1 MITIIAF
8 LILLGVLVVI
18 HEGGHFFVLRMC
30 KVHVDR
36 FSVCMGPVIYK
47 KKDKKGTEFVL
58 SALPL
63 GGYVSYLSKKALD
76 AEPEMKKN
84 FTDEQL
90 DNLFE
95 TKPKWQ
101 RAAVMF
107 AGPLANFILAVIIFT
122 FIFSSQQTVKP
133 IFLVDGEYVSSSSIS
148 GDINKNDI
156 LVSIN
161 GEKILNPTEYRLA
174 LLANAGL
181 TGEINVGFL
190 NAKSSET
197 YYRNISVVDFLS
209 NSEQQ
214 QEPEKFFPIE
224 ITSYISPEIGS
235 LSRQGPASLAGV
247 KAGDKILEIDGKSIN
262 HFAEVS
268 DILTSSPSSNVNLVI
283 QRNGE
288 TKNFFINTEIS
299 EAGTPILG
307 ISAAYKRSI
316 FEAFTKSVRDTYN
329 LSIKTLLFIGKMITG
344 NMGAENLSGPVGIA
358 KMSGEAFSAGFLP
371 FLYLMAI
378 LSISLGVLNLLP
390 IPVLDGGQLT
400 MLAIEAIRGEPLPA
414 RVENFAYT
422 LGAMMVGFLLVFAV
436 TNDIFKAPNFFCIT
450 YKYNYSFIF

>member
-36 FSVCMGPVIYK
+36 FSVGMGPVIYK
-47 KKDKKGTEFVL
+47 KKDKKGTEFAL

-76 AEPEMKKN
+76 ADPEMKKN

-133 IFLVDGEYVSSSSIS
+133 IFLVDSEYVSSSSIS

-174 LLANAGL
+174 LLANAGV

-214 QEPEKFFPIE
+214 QEPEKFFPIG

-436 TNDIFKAPNFFCIT
+436 TNDIFRWVG
-450 YKYNYSFIF
+450 

>member
-36 FSVCMGPVIYK
+36 FSVGMGPVIYK
-47 KKDKKGTEFVL
+47 KKDKKGTEFAL

-268 DILTSSPSSNVNLVI
+268 DILTSSSNSNVNLVI

-288 TKNFFINTEIS
+288 IKNFFINTEIS

-422 LGAMMVGFLLVFAV
+422 LGALMVGFLLVFAV
-436 TNDIFKAPNFFCIT
+436 TNDIFRWVG
-450 YKYNYSFIF
+450 

>member
-36 FSVCMGPVIYK
+36 FSVGMGPVLYK
-47 KKDKKGTEFVL
+47 KKDKKGTEFAL

-299 EAGTPILG
+299 EAGSPILG

-422 LGAMMVGFLLVFAV
+422 LGALMVGFLLVFAV
-436 TNDIFKAPNFFCIT
+436 TNDIFRWVG
-450 YKYNYSFIF
+450 

>member
-36 FSVCMGPVIYK
+36 FSVGMGPVIYK
-47 KKDKKGTEFVL
+47 KKDKKGTEFAL

-76 AEPEMKKN
+76 AEPKMKKN

-107 AGPLANFILAVIIFT
+107 AGPLANFILAIFIFT
-122 FIFSSQQTVKP
+122 FIFSSQQTVKS

-161 GEKILNPTEYRLA
+161 GEKISNPTEYRLA
-174 LLANAGL
+174 LLANAGF
-181 TGEINVGFL
+181 TGEINAGFL
-190 NAKSSET
+190 NAKNSET

-214 QEPEKFFPIE
+214 QEPEKFFPIG

-247 KAGDKILEIDGKSIN
+247 MAGDKILEIDGISVN

-268 DILTSSPSSNVNLVI
+268 EILTSSSNSNVNLLI

-329 LSIKTLLFIGKMITG
+329 LSVKTLLFIGKMITG

-358 KMSGEAFSAGFLP
+358 KMSGEAFNAGFLP

-422 LGAMMVGFLLVFAV
+422 LGALMVVFLLVFAV
-436 TNDIFKAPNFFCIT
+436 TNDIFRWLG
-450 YKYNYSFIF
+450 

>member
-36 FSVCMGPVIYK
+36 FSVGMGPVIYK
-47 KKDKKGTEFVL
+47 KKDKKGTEFAL

-107 AGPLANFILAVIIFT
+107 AGPLANFILAVFIFT

-161 GEKILNPTEYRLA
+161 GEKISNPTEYRLA

-181 TGEINVGFL
+181 TGEINAGFL

-268 DILTSSPSSNVNLVI
+268 DILTSSTSSNVNLVI

-422 LGAMMVGFLLVFAV
+422 LGALMVGFLLVFAV
-436 TNDIFKAPNFFCIT
+436 TNDIFRWVG
-450 YKYNYSFIF
+450 

>member
-36 FSVCMGPVIYK
+36 FSVGMGPVIYK
-47 KKDKKGTEFVL
+47 KKDKKGTEFAL

-76 AEPEMKKN
+76 AEPEMRKN

-90 DNLFE
+90 ENLFE

-161 GEKILNPTEYRLA
+161 GEKISNPTEYRLA
-174 LLANAGL
+174 LLASAGL
-181 TGEINVGFL
+181 TGEINAGFL

-197 YYRNISVVDFLS
+197 YYRSISVEDFLS
-209 NSEQQ
+209 ISEQQ

-235 LSRQGPASLAGV
+235 LSRQGPASLAGIIE
-247 KAGDKILEIDGKSIN
+247 GDKILEIDGKRVN

-268 DILTSSPSSNVNLVI
+268 DILSSSSSSNINLVI

-288 TKNFFINTEIS
+288 IKSFFINTEIS
-299 EAGTPILG
+299 ENGTPILG

-316 FEAFTKSVRDTYN
+316 IEAFTKSVRDTYN
-329 LSIKTLLFIGKMITG
+329 LSVKTLLFIGKMITG

-422 LGAMMVGFLLVFAV
+422 LGALMVGFLLVFAV
-436 TNDIFKAPNFFCIT
+436 TNDIFRWVG
-450 YKYNYSFIF
+450 

>member
-36 FSVCMGPVIYK
+36 FSVGMGPVIYK
-47 KKDKKGTEFVL
+47 KKDKKGTEFAL

-107 AGPLANFILAVIIFT
+107 AGPLANFILAVFIFT

-133 IFLVDGEYVSSSSIS
+133 IFLVDSEYVSSSSIS
-148 GDINKNDI
+148 GEINKNDI

-161 GEKILNPTEYRLA
+161 GEKISNPTEYRLA

-181 TGEINVGFL
+181 TGEINAVFL
-190 NAKSSET
+190 NAKSSEI
-197 YYRNISVVDFLS
+197 YNRNISVVDFLS

-214 QEPEKFFPIE
+214 QEPEKFFPIG

-247 KAGDKILEIDGKSIN
+247 MAGDRILEIDGKSVN

-268 DILTSSPSSNVNLVI
+268 DILTSSTNSNVNFVV

-329 LSIKTLLFIGKMITG
+329 LSVKTLLFIGKMITG

-358 KMSGEAFSAGFLP
+358 KMSGEAFNAGFLP

-422 LGAMMVGFLLVFAV
+422 LGALMVGFLLVFAV
-436 TNDIFKAPNFFCIT
+436 TNDIFRWVG
-450 YKYNYSFIF
+450 

>member
-36 FSVCMGPVIYK
+36 FSVGMGPVIYK
-47 KKDKKGTEFVL
+47 KKDKKGTEFAL

-161 GEKILNPTEYRLA
+161 GEKISNPTEYRLA

-181 TGEINVGFL
+181 TGEINAGFL

-197 YYRNISVVDFLS
+197 YYRNISVVNFLS

-247 KAGDKILEIDGKSIN
+247 IAGDKILEMDGISVN

-268 DILTSSPSSNVNLVI
+268 DILASSSNRNVNLVI

-288 TKNFFINTEIS
+288 TKSFLINTEIS
-299 EAGTPILG
+299 EAGTPVLG

-316 FEAFTKSVRDTYN
+316 FEAFTKSVKDTYN
-329 LSIKTLLFIGKMITG
+329 LSVKTLLFIGKMITG

-358 KMSGEAFSAGFLP
+358 KMSGEAFNAGFLP

-422 LGAMMVGFLLVFAV
+422 LGALMVGFLLVFAV
-436 TNDIFKAPNFFCIT
+436 TNDIFRWIG
-450 YKYNYSFIF
+450 

>member
-36 FSVCMGPVIYK
+36 FSVGMGPVIYK
-47 KKDKKGTEFVL
+47 KKDKKGTEFAL

-299 EAGTPILG
+299 DAGTPILG

-422 LGAMMVGFLLVFAV
+422 LGALMVGFLLVFAV
-436 TNDIFKAPNFFCIT
+436 TNDIFRWIG
-450 YKYNYSFIF
+450 

>member
-36 FSVCMGPVIYK
+36 FSVGMGPVIYK
-47 KKDKKGTEFVL
+47 KKDKKGTEFAL

-95 TKPKWQ
+95 SKPKWQ

-107 AGPLANFILAVIIFT
+107 AGPLANFILAVFIFT

-268 DILTSSPSSNVNLVI
+268 DILTSSPRSNVNLVI

-422 LGAMMVGFLLVFAV
+422 LGALMVGFLLVFAV
-436 TNDIFKAPNFFCIT
+436 TNDIFRWVG
-450 YKYNYSFIF
+450 

>member
-36 FSVCMGPVIYK
+36 FSVGMGPVIYK
-47 KKDKKGTEFVL
+47 KKDKKGTEFAL

-107 AGPLANFILAVIIFT
+107 AGPLANFILAVFIFT

-161 GEKILNPTEYRLA
+161 GEKISNPTEYRLA

-181 TGEINVGFL
+181 TGEINAGFL

-197 YYRNISVVDFLS
+197 YYRNISVVEFLS

-214 QEPEKFFPIE
+214 QEPEKFFPIG

-329 LSIKTLLFIGKMITG
+329 LSVKTLLFIGKMITG

-422 LGAMMVGFLLVFAV
+422 LGALMVGFLLVFAV
-436 TNDIFKAPNFFCIT
+436 TNDIFRWVG
-450 YKYNYSFIF
+450 

>member
-36 FSVCMGPVIYK
+36 FSVGMGPVIYK
-47 KKDKKGTEFVL
+47 KKDKKGTEFAL

-76 AEPEMKKN
+76 AEPEMRKN

-90 DNLFE
+90 ENLFE

-161 GEKILNPTEYRLA
+161 GEKISNPTEYRLA
-174 LLANAGL
+174 LLASAGL
-181 TGEINVGFL
+181 TGEINAGFL

-197 YYRNISVVDFLS
+197 YYRSISVEDFLS

-235 LSRQGPASLAGV
+235 LSRQGPASLAGII
-247 KAGDKILEIDGKSIN
+247 AGDKILEIDSKKVN

-268 DILTSSPSSNVNLVI
+268 DILSSSSNSNVNLVI

-288 TKNFFINTEIS
+288 IKSFFINTEIS
-299 EAGTPILG
+299 GNGTPILG

-316 FEAFTKSVRDTYN
+316 IEAFTKSVRDTYN
-329 LSIKTLLFIGKMITG
+329 LSVKTLLFIGKMITG

-422 LGAMMVGFLLVFAV
+422 LGALMVGFLLVFAV
-436 TNDIFKAPNFFCIT
+436 TNDIFRWVG
-450 YKYNYSFIF
+450 

>member
-36 FSVCMGPVIYK
+36 FSVGMGPVIYK
-47 KKDKKGTEFVL
+47 KKDKKGTEFAL

-76 AEPEMKKN
+76 AEPAMKNN

-90 DNLFE
+90 ENLFE
-95 TKPKWQ
+95 SKPKWQ

-107 AGPLANFILAVIIFT
+107 AGPLANFILAVLIFT
-122 FIFSSQQTVKP
+122 FIFSFQQTVKP
-133 IFLVDGEYVSSSSIS
+133 TFLVDSEYSSNSYIS

-156 LVSIN
+156 LVSVN
-161 GEKILNPTEYRLA
+161 GEKISNPTEFRLA

-181 TGEINVGFL
+181 TGDISLGFM
-190 NAKSSET
+190 NAQTSET
-197 YYRNISVVDFLS
+197 YFRNISVVDFLS

-214 QEPEKFFPIE
+214 QEPEKFFPIG

-235 LSRQGPASLAGV
+235 LINQGPASLAGV
-247 KAGDKILEIDGKSIN
+247 MAGDKIIEIDGKSID
-262 HFAEVS
+262 HFAQVS
-268 DILTSSPSSNVNLVI
+268 DVLISSSNSNVNLVI

-288 TKNFFINTEIS
+288 IKNFFINTNIS
-299 EAGTPILG
+299 EDGTRVLG

-316 FEAFTKSVRDTYN
+316 IEAFTKSVRDTYN
-329 LSIKTLLFIGKMITG
+329 LSVKTLLFIGKMITG
-344 NMGAENLSGPVGIA
+344 NMGPENLSGPVGIA
-358 KMSGEAFSAGFLP
+358 KMSGEAFNAGFLP

-414 RVENFAYT
+414 RIENVAYT
-422 LGAMMVGFLLVFAV
+422 IGAMMVGFLLVFAV
-436 TNDIFKAPNFFCIT
+436 TNDIFRWVG
-450 YKYNYSFIF
+450 

>member
-36 FSVCMGPVIYK
+36 FSVGMGPVIYK
-47 KKDKKGTEFVL
+47 KKDKKGTEFAL

-76 AEPEMKKN
+76 ADPEMKKN

-422 LGAMMVGFLLVFAV
+422 LGALMVGFLLVFAV
-436 TNDIFKAPNFFCIT
+436 TNDIFRWIG
-450 YKYNYSFIF
+450 

>member
-36 FSVCMGPVIYK
+36 FSVGMGPVIYK
-47 KKDKKGTEFVL
+47 KKDKKGTEFAL

-76 AEPEMKKN
+76 ADPEMKKN

-133 IFLVDGEYVSSSSIS
+133 IFLVDGEYVSTSSIS

-422 LGAMMVGFLLVFAV
+422 LGALMVGFLLVFAV
-436 TNDIFKAPNFFCIT
+436 TNDIFRWVG
-450 YKYNYSFIF
+450 

>member
-36 FSVCMGPVIYK
+36 FSVGMGPVIYK
-47 KKDKKGTEFVL
+47 KKDKKGTEFAL

-107 AGPLANFILAVIIFT
+107 AGPLANFILAVFIFT

-133 IFLVDGEYVSSSSIS
+133 IFLVDSEYVSSSSIS

-161 GEKILNPTEYRLA
+161 GEKISNPTEYRLA

-181 TGEINVGFL
+181 TGEINAVFL
-190 NAKSSET
+190 NAKSSEI
-197 YYRNISVVDFLS
+197 YNRNISVVDFLS

-214 QEPEKFFPIE
+214 QEPEKFFPIG

-247 KAGDKILEIDGKSIN
+247 MAGDRILEVDGKSVN

-268 DILTSSPSSNVNLVI
+268 DILTSSTNSNVNFVV

-288 TKNFFINTEIS
+288 TKKFFINTEIS

-329 LSIKTLLFIGKMITG
+329 LSVKTLLFIGKMITG

-358 KMSGEAFSAGFLP
+358 KMSGEAFNAGFLP

-422 LGAMMVGFLLVFAV
+422 LGALMVGFLLVFAV
-436 TNDIFKAPNFFCIT
+436 TNDIFRWVG
-450 YKYNYSFIF
+450 

>member
-36 FSVCMGPVIYK
+36 FSVGMGPVIYK
-47 KKDKKGTEFVL
+47 KKDKKGTEFAL

-76 AEPEMKKN
+76 AEPEMRKN

-90 DNLFE
+90 ENLFE

-133 IFLVDGEYVSSSSIS
+133 IFLVDSEYVSSSSIS

-161 GEKILNPTEYRLA
+161 GEKISNPTEYRLA
-174 LLANAGL
+174 LLASAGL
-181 TGEINVGFL
+181 TGEINAGFL

-197 YYRNISVVDFLS
+197 YYRSISVEDFLS
-209 NSEQQ
+209 ISEQQ

-235 LSRQGPASLAGV
+235 LSRQGPASLAGII
-247 KAGDKILEIDGKSIN
+247 AGDKILEIDGKKVN

-268 DILTSSPSSNVNLVI
+268 DILSSSSSSNINLVI

-288 TKNFFINTEIS
+288 IKSFFINTEIS
-299 EAGTPILG
+299 ENGTPILG
-307 ISAAYKRSI
+307 ISATYKRSI
-316 FEAFTKSVRDTYN
+316 IEAFTKSVRDTYN
-329 LSIKTLLFIGKMITG
+329 LSVKTLLFIGKMITG

-422 LGAMMVGFLLVFAV
+422 LGALMVGFLLVFAV
-436 TNDIFKAPNFFCIT
+436 TNDIFRWVG
-450 YKYNYSFIF
+450 S

>member
-1 MITIIAF
+1 MITLIAF
-8 LILLGVLVVI
+8 IILLGVLVVI

-36 FSVCMGPVIYK
+36 FSVGMGPVIYK
-47 KKDKKGTEFVL
+47 KKDKKGTEFAL

-133 IFLVDGEYVSSSSIS
+133 IFLVDGEYISSSSIS

-161 GEKILNPTEYRLA
+161 GEKISNPTEYRLA

-181 TGEINVGFL
+181 TGEINAGFL

-197 YYRNISVVDFLS
+197 YYRNISVVNFLS
-209 NSEQQ
+209 NSEEQ

-247 KAGDKILEIDGKSIN
+247 IAGDKILEMDGISVN

-268 DILTSSPSSNVNLVI
+268 DILASSSNRNVNLVI

-288 TKNFFINTEIS
+288 TKSFLINTEIS
-299 EAGTPILG
+299 EAGTPVLG

-316 FEAFTKSVRDTYN
+316 FEAFTKSVKDTYN
-329 LSIKTLLFIGKMITG
+329 LSVKTLLFIGKMITG

-358 KMSGEAFSAGFLP
+358 KMSGEAFNAGFLP

-422 LGAMMVGFLLVFAV
+422 LGALMVGFLLVFAV
-436 TNDIFKAPNFFCIT
+436 TNDIFRWIG
-450 YKYNYSFIF
+450 

>member
-36 FSVCMGPVIYK
+36 FSVGMGPVIYK
-47 KKDKKGTEFVL
+47 KKDKKGTEFAL

-76 AEPEMKKN
+76 AEPEMRKN

-90 DNLFE
+90 ENLFE

-161 GEKILNPTEYRLA
+161 GEKISNPTEYRLA
-174 LLANAGL
+174 LLASAGL
-181 TGEINVGFL
+181 TGEINAGFL

-197 YYRNISVVDFLS
+197 YYRSISVEDFLS

-214 QEPEKFFPIE
+214 QEPEKFFPID

-235 LSRQGPASLAGV
+235 LSRQGPASLAGIIE
-247 KAGDKILEIDGKSIN
+247 GDKILEIDGKKVN

-268 DILTSSPSSNVNLVI
+268 DILSSSSRSSINLVI

-288 TKNFFINTEIS
+288 IKSFFINTEIS
-299 EAGTPILG
+299 ENGNPILG

-316 FEAFTKSVRDTYN
+316 IEAFTKSVRDTYN
-329 LSIKTLLFIGKMITG
+329 LSVKTLLFIGKMITG

-422 LGAMMVGFLLVFAV
+422 LGALMVGFLLVFAV
-436 TNDIFKAPNFFCIT
+436 TNDIFRWVG
-450 YKYNYSFIF
+450 

>member
-1 MITIIAF
+1 MITLIAF
-8 LILLGVLVVI
+8 IILLGVLVVI

-36 FSVCMGPVIYK
+36 FSVGMGPVIFK
-47 KKDKKGTEFVL
+47 KKDKKGTEFAL

-84 FTDEQL
+84 FTPEQL

-122 FIFSSQQTVKP
+122 FIFSFQQTVKP
-133 IFLVDGEYVSSSSIS
+133 IFLVDDEYVSSSSIS

-161 GEKILNPTEYRLA
+161 GEKISNPTEYRLA

-181 TGEINVGFL
+181 TGDIKAGFL
-190 NAKSSET
+190 NAQSNEA

-224 ITSYISPEIGS
+224 IKSYISPEIGS

-247 KAGDKILEIDGKSIN
+247 MAGDKILEIDGKRVN
-262 HFAEVS
+262 HFSEVS
-268 DILTSSPSSNVNLVI
+268 DILIASSNSSVNLVI
-283 QRNGE
+283 QRKGE
-288 TKNFFINTEIS
+288 IKNFYINTEIS
-299 EAGTPILG
+299 EDGTPILG

-316 FEAFTKSVRDTYN
+316 TEAFIKSVKDTYN
-329 LSIKTLLFIGKMITG
+329 LSVKTLLFIGKMITG

-400 MLAIEAIRGEPLPA
+400 MLAIEAIRGEPLPT
-414 RVENFAYT
+414 RVENFTYT
-422 LGAMMVGFLLVFAV
+422 IGALMVGFLLVFAV
-436 TNDIFKAPNFFCIT
+436 TNDIFRWFA
-450 YKYNYSFIF
+450 

>member
-36 FSVCMGPVIYK
+36 FSVGMGPVIYK
-47 KKDKKGTEFVL
+47 KKDKKGTEFAL

-161 GEKILNPTEYRLA
+161 GEKISNPTEYRLA

-181 TGEINVGFL
+181 TGEINAGFL

-247 KAGDKILEIDGKSIN
+247 KAGDKILEIDGQSIN

-422 LGAMMVGFLLVFAV
+422 LGALMVGFLLVFAV
-436 TNDIFKAPNFFCIT
+436 TNDIFRWVG
-450 YKYNYSFIF
+450 

>member
-36 FSVCMGPVIYK
+36 FSVGMGPVIYK
-47 KKDKKGTEFVL
+47 KKDKMGTEFAL

-76 AEPEMKKN
+76 TEPAMKNN
-84 FTDEQL
+84 FSDEQL
-90 DNLFE
+90 ENLFE
-95 TKPKWQ
+95 SKPKWQ

-107 AGPLANFILAVIIFT
+107 AGPLANFILAVLIFT
-122 FIFSSQQTVKP
+122 FIFSFQQTVKP
-133 IFLVDGEYVSSSSIS
+133 TFLVDSEYSSNSYIS

-156 LVSIN
+156 LVSVN
-161 GEKILNPTEYRLA
+161 GEKISNPTEFRLA

-181 TGEINVGFL
+181 TGDISLGL
-190 NAKSSET
+190 MDAQTSET
-197 YYRNISVVDFLS
+197 YFRNIAVVDFLS

-214 QEPEKFFPIE
+214 QEPEKFFPIG

-235 LSRQGPASLAGV
+235 LIKQGPASLAGV
-247 KAGDKILEIDGKSIN
+247 MAGDKIIEIDGNSID
-262 HFAEVS
+262 HFAQVS
-268 DILTSSPSSNVNLVI
+268 DVLISSSNSNVNLVI

-288 TKNFFINTEIS
+288 IKNFLINTNIS
-299 EAGTPILG
+299 ENGTRVLG

-316 FEAFTKSVRDTYN
+316 IEAFTKSVRDTYN
-329 LSIKTLLFIGKMITG
+329 LSVKTLLFIGKMITG
-344 NMGAENLSGPVGIA
+344 NMGPENLSGPVGIA
-358 KMSGEAFSAGFLP
+358 KMSGEAFNAGFLP

-414 RVENFAYT
+414 RIENVAYT
-422 LGAMMVGFLLVFAV
+422 IGAMMVGFLLVFAV
-436 TNDIFKAPNFFCIT
+436 TNDIFRWVG
-450 YKYNYSFIF
+450 

>member
-36 FSVCMGPVIYK
+36 FSVGMGPVIYK
-47 KKDKKGTEFVL
+47 KKDKKGTEFAL

-307 ISAAYKRSI
+307 ISAAYKRSF

-422 LGAMMVGFLLVFAV
+422 LGALMVGFLLVFAV
-436 TNDIFKAPNFFCIT
+436 TNDIFRWVG
-450 YKYNYSFIF
+450 

>member
-36 FSVCMGPVIYK
+36 FSVGMGPVIYK
-47 KKDKKGTEFVL
+47 KKDKKGTEFAL

-161 GEKILNPTEYRLA
+161 GEKISNPTEYRLA
-174 LLANAGL
+174 LLASAGL
-181 TGEINVGFL
+181 TGEINAGFL

-197 YYRNISVVDFLS
+197 YYRSISVEDFLS

-235 LSRQGPASLAGV
+235 LSRQGPASLAGII
-247 KAGDKILEIDGKSIN
+247 AGDKILEIDGKRVN

-268 DILTSSPSSNVNLVI
+268 DILTSSSNSNVNLVI

-288 TKNFFINTEIS
+288 IKSFLINTEIS
-299 EAGTPILG
+299 ENGTPILG

-316 FEAFTKSVRDTYN
+316 IEAFIKSVRDTYN
-329 LSIKTLLFIGKMITG
+329 LSVKTLLFIGKMITG

-400 MLAIEAIRGEPLPA
+400 LLAIEAIRGEPLPA

-422 LGAMMVGFLLVFAV
+422 LGALMVGFLLVFAV
-436 TNDIFKAPNFFCIT
+436 TNDIFRWVG
-450 YKYNYSFIF
+450 

>member
-36 FSVCMGPVIYK
+36 FSVGMGPVIYK
-47 KKDKKGTEFVL
+47 KKDKKGTEFAL

-76 AEPEMKKN
+76 ADPEMKKN

-133 IFLVDGEYVSSSSIS
+133 IFLVDGEYVSSTSVS

-214 QEPEKFFPIE
+214 QEPEKFFPIG

-436 TNDIFKAPNFFCIT
+436 TNDIFRWVG
-450 YKYNYSFIF
+450 

>member
-1 MITIIAF
+1 MITLIAF
-8 LILLGVLVVI
+8 IILLGVLVVI

-36 FSVCMGPVIYK
+36 FSVGMGPVIYK
-47 KKDKKGTEFVL
+47 KKDKKGTEFAL

-133 IFLVDGEYVSSSSIS
+133 IFLVDSEYVSSSSIS

-161 GEKILNPTEYRLA
+161 GEKISNPTEYRLA

-181 TGEINVGFL
+181 TGEINAGFL

-197 YYRNISVVDFLS
+197 YYRNISVVNFLS
-209 NSEQQ
+209 NSEEQ

-247 KAGDKILEIDGKSIN
+247 IAGDKILEMDGISVN

-268 DILTSSPSSNVNLVI
+268 DILASSSNRNVNLVI

-288 TKNFFINTEIS
+288 TKSFLINTEIS
-299 EAGTPILG
+299 EAGTPVLG

-316 FEAFTKSVRDTYN
+316 FEAFTKSVKDTYN
-329 LSIKTLLFIGKMITG
+329 LSVKTLLFIGKMITG

-358 KMSGEAFSAGFLP
+358 KMSGEAFNAGFLP

-422 LGAMMVGFLLVFAV
+422 LGALMVGFLLVFAV
-436 TNDIFKAPNFFCIT
+436 TNDIFRWIG
-450 YKYNYSFIF
+450 

>member
-36 FSVCMGPVIYK
+36 FSVGMGPVIYK
-47 KKDKKGTEFVL
+47 KKDKKGTEFAL

-76 AEPEMKKN
+76 AEPEMRKN

-90 DNLFE
+90 ENLFE

-133 IFLVDGEYVSSSSIS
+133 IFLVDSEYVSSSSIS

-161 GEKILNPTEYRLA
+161 GEKISNPTEYRLA
-174 LLANAGL
+174 LLASAGL
-181 TGEINVGFL
+181 TGEINAGFL

-197 YYRNISVVDFLS
+197 YYRSISVEDFLS

-235 LSRQGPASLAGV
+235 LSRQGPASLAGII
-247 KAGDKILEIDGKSIN
+247 AGDKILEIDGKKVN

-268 DILTSSPSSNVNLVI
+268 DILSSSSNSNVNLVI

-288 TKNFFINTEIS
+288 IKSFFINTEIS
-299 EAGTPILG
+299 GNGTPILG

-316 FEAFTKSVRDTYN
+316 IEAFTKSVRDTYN
-329 LSIKTLLFIGKMITG
+329 LSVKTLLFIGKMITG

-414 RVENFAYT
+414 RVENFAHT
-422 LGAMMVGFLLVFAV
+422 LGALMVGFLLVFAV
-436 TNDIFKAPNFFCIT
+436 TNDIFRWVG
-450 YKYNYSFIF
+450 

>member
-36 FSVCMGPVIYK
+36 FSVGMGPVIYK
-47 KKDKKGTEFVL
+47 KKDKKGTEFAL

-84 FTDEQL
+84 LTDEQL

-107 AGPLANFILAVIIFT
+107 AGPLANFILAVLIFT

-148 GDINKNDI
+148 GGINKNDI
-156 LVSIN
+156 LISIN
-161 GEKILNPTEYRLA
+161 GEKISNPTEYRLA

-181 TGEINVGFL
+181 TGEINAGFL
-190 NAKSSET
+190 NVKSSET
-197 YYRNISVVDFLS
+197 YYRNISVVEFLS

-214 QEPEKFFPIE
+214 QEPEKFFPIR

-247 KAGDKILEIDGKSIN
+247 MAGDKILEIDGKSVN

-268 DILTSSPSSNVNLVI
+268 DILSSSSNSNVNLVI

-288 TKNFFINTEIS
+288 IKNFFINTEIS

-329 LSIKTLLFIGKMITG
+329 LSVKTLLFIGKMITG

-422 LGAMMVGFLLVFAV
+422 LGALMVGFLLVFAV
-436 TNDIFKAPNFFCIT
+436 TNDIFRWVG
-450 YKYNYSFIF
+450 

>member
-1 MITIIAF
+1 MITIISF

-36 FSVCMGPVIYK
+36 FSVGMGPVIYK
-47 KKDKKGTEFVL
+47 KKDKKGTEFAL

-247 KAGDKILEIDGKSIN
+247 KAGDKILEIDGQSIN

-422 LGAMMVGFLLVFAV
+422 LGALMVGFLLVFAV
-436 TNDIFKAPNFFCIT
+436 TNDIFRWVG
-450 YKYNYSFIF
+450 

>member
-1 MITIIAF
+1 MITLIAF
-8 LILLGVLVVI
+8 IILLGVLVVI

-36 FSVCMGPVIYK
+36 FSVGMGPVIFK
-47 KKDKKGTEFVL
+47 KKDKKGTEFAL

-133 IFLVDGEYVSSSSIS
+133 IFLVDSEYVSSSSIS

-190 NAKSSET
+190 NAKSSDT

-209 NSEQQ
+209 NSEEQ
-214 QEPEKFFPIE
+214 QEPEKFFPIG

-247 KAGDKILEIDGKSIN
+247 KAGDKILEIDGTSIN

-268 DILTSSPSSNVNLVI
+268 DFLTSSPRSNVNLVI

-422 LGAMMVGFLLVFAV
+422 LGALMVGFLLVFAV
-436 TNDIFKAPNFFCIT
+436 TNDIFRWVG
-450 YKYNYSFIF
+450 

>member
-36 FSVCMGPVIYK
+36 FSVGMGPVIYK
-47 KKDKKGTEFVL
+47 KKDKKGTEFAL

-76 AEPEMKKN
+76 AEPEMRKN

-90 DNLFE
+90 ENLFE

-161 GEKILNPTEYRLA
+161 GEKISNPTEYRLA
-174 LLANAGL
+174 LLASAGL
-181 TGEINVGFL
+181 TGEINAGFL

-197 YYRNISVVDFLS
+197 YYRSISVEDFLS

-235 LSRQGPASLAGV
+235 LSRQGPASLAGII
-247 KAGDKILEIDGKSIN
+247 AGDKILEIDGKKVN

-268 DILTSSPSSNVNLVI
+268 DILSSSSNSNVNLVI

-288 TKNFFINTEIS
+288 IKSFFINTEIS
-299 EAGTPILG
+299 GNGNPILG

-316 FEAFTKSVRDTYN
+316 IEAFTKSVRDTYN
-329 LSIKTLLFIGKMITG
+329 LSVKTLLFIGKMITG

-422 LGAMMVGFLLVFAV
+422 LGALMVGFLLVFAV
-436 TNDIFKAPNFFCIT
+436 TNDIFRWVG
-450 YKYNYSFIF
+450 

>member
-36 FSVCMGPVIYK
+36 FSVGMGPVIYK
-47 KKDKKGTEFVL
+47 KKDKKGTEFAL

-161 GEKILNPTEYRLA
+161 GV
-174 LLANAGL
+174 
-181 TGEINVGFL
+181 INVGFL

-197 YYRNISVVDFLS
+197 YYRDISVVDFLS

-422 LGAMMVGFLLVFAV
+422 LGALMVGFLLVFAV
-436 TNDIFKAPNFFCIT
+436 TNDIFRWVG
-450 YKYNYSFIF
+450 

>member
-30 KVHVDR
+30 KVHADR
-36 FSVCMGPVIYK
+36 FSVGMGPVIYK
-47 KKDKKGTEFVL
+47 KKDKKGTEFAL

-268 DILTSSPSSNVNLVI
+268 DILTSLPSSNVNLVI

-422 LGAMMVGFLLVFAV
+422 LGALMVGFLLVFAV
-436 TNDIFKAPNFFCIT
+436 TNDIFRWVG
-450 YKYNYSFIF
+450 

>member
-36 FSVCMGPVIYK
+36 FSVGMGPVIYK
-47 KKDKKGTEFVL
+47 KKDKKGTEFAL

-224 ITSYISPEIGS
+224 IISYISPEIGS

-329 LSIKTLLFIGKMITG
+329 LSIKTLLFIGKMVTG

-422 LGAMMVGFLLVFAV
+422 LGALMVGFLLVFAV
-436 TNDIFKAPNFFCIT
+436 TNDIFRWVG
-450 YKYNYSFIF
+450 

>member
-36 FSVCMGPVIYK
+36 FSVGMGPVIYK
-47 KKDKKGTEFVL
+47 KKDKKGTEFAL

-90 DNLFE
+90 ENLFE

-161 GEKILNPTEYRLA
+161 GEKISNPTEYRLA
-174 LLANAGL
+174 LLASAGL
-181 TGEINVGFL
+181 TGEINAGFL

-197 YYRNISVVDFLS
+197 YYRSIRVEDFLS

-247 KAGDKILEIDGKSIN
+247 MAGDKILEIDGISVN

-268 DILTSSPSSNVNLVI
+268 EILTSSSNSNVNLLI

-329 LSIKTLLFIGKMITG
+329 LSVKTLLFIGKMITG

-422 LGAMMVGFLLVFAV
+422 LGALMVGFLLVFAV
-436 TNDIFKAPNFFCIT
+436 TNDIFRWVG
-450 YKYNYSFIF
+450 S

>member
-36 FSVCMGPVIYK
+36 FSVGMGPVIYK
-47 KKDKKGTEFVL
+47 KKDKKGTEFAL

-107 AGPLANFILAVIIFT
+107 AGPLANFILAVFIFT

-161 GEKILNPTEYRLA
+161 GEKISNPTEYRLA

-181 TGEINVGFL
+181 TGEINAGFL

-214 QEPEKFFPIE
+214 QEPEKFFPIG

-329 LSIKTLLFIGKMITG
+329 LSVKTLLFIGKMITG

-422 LGAMMVGFLLVFAV
+422 LGALMVGFLLVFAV
-436 TNDIFKAPNFFCIT
+436 TNDIFRWVG
-450 YKYNYSFIF
+450 

>member
-36 FSVCMGPVIYK
+36 FSVGMGPVIYK
-47 KKDKKGTEFVL
+47 KKDKKGTEFAL

-247 KAGDKILEIDGKSIN
+247 KAGDKILEIDGQSIN

-422 LGAMMVGFLLVFAV
+422 LGALMVGFLLVFAV
-436 TNDIFKAPNFFCIT
+436 TNDIFRWVG
-450 YKYNYSFIF
+450 